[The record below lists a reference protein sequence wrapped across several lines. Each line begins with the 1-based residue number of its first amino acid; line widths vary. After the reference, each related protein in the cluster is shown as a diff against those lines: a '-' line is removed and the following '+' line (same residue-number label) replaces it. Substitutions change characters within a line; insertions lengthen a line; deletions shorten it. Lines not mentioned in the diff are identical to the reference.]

1 VLTIQEVDPQDE
13 TAFKAYWD
21 CEQAA
26 ARRGR
31 PHAALRSWP
40 VLRNLAR
47 EPSPYYRHTFLA
59 AYDDDRIVG
68 TADLG
73 LSLQDNL
80 RVGGVEIN
88 VEPGHRRRGI
98 GRALYAELEA
108 RALGE
113 GRSTLVGESHLVGA
127 DHPSIPFA
135 EALGFAA
142 VHIEDHFVCDLPRSP
157 QDVARLNQAIGGRA
171 GDYDVVTWAKSCPS
185 EFVDA
190 FCSMKSQM
198 TADVPLGEI
207 DYEPVVFDEA
217 RLRSQ
222 ESRTAL
228 GYLQIVAAARHRGG
242 GEFAGYSIVLLDHS
256 DELVWQD
263 DTLVMPAHRGRRL
276 GLLLKL
282 ATLELI
288 QRDHPER
295 TALHTWSAVEND
307 PMQRT
312 NREFGYQPVERM
324 HEMQR
329 TIR

>member
-1 VLTIQEVDPQDE
+1 VLTIREVDPQDE
-13 TAFKAYWD
+13 AAFQAYWD

-26 ARRGR
+26 ARPGR

-47 EPSPYYRHTFLA
+47 EPSPYYRHVFLA
-59 AYDDDRIVG
+59 AYVDDRIVG

-98 GRALYAELEA
+98 GRALYAEVEA
-108 RALGE
+108 RALAE
-113 GRSTLVGESHLVGA
+113 GRSTLVGEAHLVGV

-135 EALGFAA
+135 EALGFAV
-142 VHIEDHFVCDLPRSP
+142 VHHEDHFVCELPRSP
-157 QDVARLNQAIGGRA
+157 REVARLHQAIGGHA
-171 GDYDVVTWAKSCPS
+171 GDYEVVTWATSCPP
-185 EFVDA
+185 ELVDA
-190 FCSMKSQM
+190 FCSLKSQM

-222 ESRTAL
+222 ETRMAL
-228 GYLQIVAAARHRGG
+228 GYLQVVAAARHRAD
-242 GEFAGYSIVLLDHS
+242 GELAGYSIVLMDHS
-256 DELVWQD
+256 DDLVLQD

-276 GLLLKL
+276 GLLLKV

-288 QRDHPER
+288 HRDHPER
-295 TALHTWSAVEND
+295 IALHTWSAVDND

-312 NREFGYQPVERM
+312 NRDFGYRPVERM

-329 TIR
+329 TIG